1 MGGSSPNIRNYPE
14 AFPVFLSLSYLAPF
28 CPKPLIRDR
37 RPRPNP
43 QPRTELTRQ
52 TCPPLSQIARAKQIK
67 SHFLQKTATEHS
79 DARKAN
85 EESAKGVIVSLGLI
99 KGEEGDDK

>member
-1 MGGSSPNIRNYPE
+1 MDPRKRGHAEHRKQPSGKTFEPLLY
-14 AFPVFLSLSYLAPF
+14 SLVYQLDS
-28 CPKPLIRDR
+28 CCR
-37 RPRPNP
+37 RPVADPTQN
-43 QPRTELTRQ
+43 TFYYV
-52 TCPPLSQIARAKQIK
+52 QIARAKQIK

-99 KGEEGDDK
+99 KGEEGEDK

>member
-1 MGGSSPNIRNYPE
+1 MGESSPDIGNRSE
-14 AFPVFLSLSYLAPF
+14 AFSIFSYLPNF
-28 CPKPLIRDR
+28 SFQTYIPGR
-37 RPRPNP
+37 RPRHIH
-43 QPRTELTRQ
+43 QPRTKLTSHL
-52 TCPPLSQIARAKQIK
+52 CPPSSPPQIARAKQIK

>member
-1 MGGSSPNIRNYPE
+1 MKCYAGAEDPQE
-14 AFPVFLSLSYLAPF
+14 CVLTKDDYLE
-28 CPKPLIRDR
+28 CLH
-37 RPRPNP
+37 
-43 QPRTELTRQ
+43 RTKE
-52 TCPPLSQIARAKQIK
+52 IARAKQIK